1 MKRLPRWF
9 KLAVVIIVF
18 VIISVYSIYQLLI
31 NPYRETTN
39 EYVTTL
45 PLETELTKKQIL
57 GDIDYVIGKLRER
70 HPAWLEKENKRVDA
84 VEAKYSDMR
93 KMINDDEKNSY
104 TVLEEWQILSRIM
117 NQLYDGHSRV
127 DFFSDSEKYIDD
139 FSQINEYGNPITING
154 EPTEKILESF
164 LNLFQYERVEFA
176 QAVFGE
182 YIKQE
187 LYLNWLGVDT
197 SDGVTFK
204 YVTDSGEKEYH
215 YSFVPYENVANND
228 VEESEWVNYEIE
240 EKDNLAIFTLKECD
254 YNDLYV
260 NTVNEFFDKVD
271 SADIEN
277 VIVDLR
283 GNGGGNSYVANEFLS
298 HLNIDGYMGLSGDV
312 RYGNFLIH
320 NEPYYYTVEKKENAY
335 DGKVFILTDVFTFSS
350 AMDFAMFFKDNNL
363 GTVVGEASG
372 NMPEAYGDMLRFT
385 VPNSKLGFSVSYKK
399 WFRID
404 RKKCD
409 EPIMPDYECKSQ
421 DALSYAKQLIVE
433 KKYE

>member
-9 KLAVVIIVF
+9 RLAVVIIVF
-18 VIISVYSIYQLLI
+18 VIISVYSTYQLLI

-271 SADIEN
+271 STDIEN

-385 VPNSKLGFSVSYKK
+385 VPNSKLAFSVSYKK
-399 WFRID
+399 WHRID
-404 RKKCD
+404 QSKCD
-409 EPIMPDYECKSQ
+409 EPIKPDYECKSQ
-421 DALSYAKQLIVE
+421 DALDYVKQLIWKE
-433 KKYE
+433 

>member
-84 VEAKYSDMR
+84 IEAKYSDMR
-93 KMINDDEKNSY
+93 KMISDDEKNSY

-228 VEESEWVNYEIE
+228 VEEGEWVNYEIE

-385 VPNSKLGFSVSYKK
+385 VPNSKLAFSVSYKK
-399 WFRID
+399 WHRID
-404 RKKCD
+404 QSKCD
-409 EPIMPDYECKSQ
+409 EPIKPDYECKSQ
-421 DALSYAKQLIVE
+421 DALDYAKQLIGKNRE
-433 KKYE
+433 

>member
-84 VEAKYSDMR
+84 VEAKYSDER
-93 KMINDDEKNSY
+93 KKINDDEKDCY
-104 TVLEEWQILSRIM
+104 TVLEEWQIISGIM

-127 DFFSDSEKYIDD
+127 NCYSDSKKYIDD
-139 FSQINEYGNPITING
+139 FSQINEYGNPIAIND

-176 QAVFGE
+176 QAVVGE

-254 YNDLYV
+254 YNDMYV

-372 NMPEAYGDMLRFT
+372 NMPEAYGDVLSFT
-385 VPNSKLGFSVSYKK
+385 VPNSKLAFSVSYKK
-399 WFRID
+399 WHRID
-404 RKKCD
+404 QSKCD
-409 EPIMPDYECKSQ
+409 EPIKPDYECKSQ
-421 DALSYAKQLIVE
+421 DALDYAKQLIG
-433 KKYE
+433 KK

>member
-260 NTVNEFFDKVD
+260 NTVNDFFDKVD

-372 NMPEAYGDMLRFT
+372 NMPESYGDVLSFT
-385 VPNSKLGFSVSYKK
+385 VPNSKLAFSVSYKK
-399 WFRID
+399 WHRID
-404 RKKCD
+404 QSKCD
-409 EPIMPDYECKSQ
+409 EPIKPDYECKSQ

>member
-164 LNLFQYERVEFA
+164 LNLFQCERVEFA

-271 SADIEN
+271 STDIEN

-372 NMPEAYGDMLRFT
+372 NMPESYGDVLSFM
-385 VPNSKLGFSVSYKK
+385 VPNSKLAFSVSYKK
-399 WFRID
+399 WHRID
-404 RKKCD
+404 QSKCD
-409 EPIMPDYECKSQ
+409 EPIKPDYECKSQ

>member
-204 YVTDSGEKEYH
+204 YVTESGEKEYH
-215 YSFVPYENVANND
+215 YSFVPSENVANND

-385 VPNSKLGFSVSYKK
+385 VPNSKLEFSVSYKK
-399 WFRID
+399 WHRID
-404 RKKCD
+404 QSKCD
-409 EPIMPDYECKSQ
+409 EPIKPDYECKSQ
-421 DALSYAKQLIVE
+421 DALDYVKQLIWKE
-433 KKYE
+433 

>member
-164 LNLFQYERVEFA
+164 LNLFQCERVEFA

-271 SADIEN
+271 STDIEN

-385 VPNSKLGFSVSYKK
+385 VPNSKLAFSVSYKK
-399 WFRID
+399 WHRID
-404 RKKCD
+404 QSKCD
-409 EPIMPDYECKSQ
+409 EPIKPDYECKSQ
-421 DALSYAKQLIVE
+421 DALDYAKQLIG
-433 KKYE
+433 KK

>member
-127 DFFSDSEKYIDD
+127 NCYSDSKKYIDD

-164 LNLFQYERVEFA
+164 LNLFQYERAEFA
-176 QAVFGE
+176 QAEFNE
-182 YIKQE
+182 YIRNE
-187 LYLNWLGVDT
+187 LYLNWLGVNT

-204 YVTDSGEKEYH
+204 FATDSGEKEYH
-215 YSFVPYENVANND
+215 YSFVPYENVKNSD
-228 VEESEWVNYEIE
+228 VEDVEWINYEIE
-240 EKDNLAIFTLKECD
+240 KNENLAIFTLKECD

-260 NTVNEFFDKVD
+260 KTVNEFFDKVY
-271 SADIEN
+271 SENIEN
-277 VIVDLR
+277 IIVDLR
-283 GNGGGNSYVANEFLS
+283 GNGGGYSYVANEFLS
-298 HLNIDGYMGLSGDV
+298 HLDIDGYSGWSADV
-312 RYGNFLIH
+312 RYGNFLMH
-320 NEPYYYTVEKKENAY
+320 SEPYYYDVEKKENAY
-335 DGKVFILTDVFTFSS
+335 NGKVFILTDVYTYSS
-350 AMDFAMFFKDNNL
+350 AMDFAMLFKDNNL
-363 GTVVGEASG
+363 GTIVGEASG
-372 NMPEAYGDMLRFT
+372 NMPESYGDVLSFT
-385 VPNSKLGFSVSYKK
+385 VPNSKLAFSVSYKK
-399 WFRID
+399 WHRID
-404 RKKCD
+404 QSKCD
-409 EPIMPDYECKSQ
+409 EPIKPDYECKSQ
-421 DALSYAKQLIVE
+421 DALDYAKQLIGKIRE
-433 KKYE
+433 

>member
-164 LNLFQYERVEFA
+164 LNLFQCERVEFA

-271 SADIEN
+271 STDIEN

-385 VPNSKLGFSVSYKK
+385 VPNSKLAFSVSYKK
-399 WFRID
+399 WHRID
-404 RKKCD
+404 QSKCD
-409 EPIMPDYECKSQ
+409 EPIKPDYECKSQ
-421 DALSYAKQLIVE
+421 DVLDYAKQLIG
-433 KKYE
+433 KK

>member
-84 VEAKYSDMR
+84 VEAKYSDER
-93 KMINDDEKNSY
+93 KKINDDEKDCY
-104 TVLEEWQILSRIM
+104 TVLEEWQIISGIM

-127 DFFSDSEKYIDD
+127 NCYSDSKKYIDD
-139 FSQINEYGNPITING
+139 FSQINGYGNPIAIND

-176 QAVFGE
+176 QAVVGE

-228 VEESEWVNYEIE
+228 VEESEWVNYDIE

-254 YNDLYV
+254 YNDMYV

-372 NMPEAYGDMLRFT
+372 NMPEAYGDVLSFT
-385 VPNSKLGFSVSYKK
+385 VPNSKLAFSVSYKK
-399 WFRID
+399 WHRID
-404 RKKCD
+404 QSKCD
-409 EPIMPDYECKSQ
+409 EPIKPDYECKSQ
-421 DALSYAKQLIVE
+421 DALDYAKQLIG
-433 KKYE
+433 KK

>member
-45 PLETELTKKQIL
+45 PLETELTQKQIL

-260 NTVNEFFDKVD
+260 NTVNDFFDKVD

-363 GTVVGEASG
+363 GTVVGEASD
-372 NMPEAYGDMLRFT
+372 NMPESYGDVLSFT
-385 VPNSKLGFSVSYKK
+385 VPNSKLAFSVSYKK
-399 WFRID
+399 WHRID
-404 RKKCD
+404 QSKCD
-409 EPIMPDYECKSQ
+409 EPIKPDYECKSQ

>member
-260 NTVNEFFDKVD
+260 NTVNDFFDKVD

-404 RKKCD
+404 RNKCD

>member
-164 LNLFQYERVEFA
+164 LNLFQCERVEFA

-271 SADIEN
+271 STDIEN

-298 HLNIDGYMGLSGDV
+298 HLNIDGYMGLSGEV

-385 VPNSKLGFSVSYKK
+385 VPNSKLAFSVSYKK
-399 WFRID
+399 WHRID
-404 RKKCD
+404 QSKCD
-409 EPIMPDYECKSQ
+409 EPIKPDYECKSQ
-421 DALSYAKQLIVE
+421 DALDYVKQLIWKE
-433 KKYE
+433 

>member
-84 VEAKYSDMR
+84 VEAKYSDER
-93 KMINDDEKNSY
+93 KKINDDEKDCY
-104 TVLEEWQILSRIM
+104 TVLEEWQIISGIM

-127 DFFSDSEKYIDD
+127 NCYSDSKKYIDD
-139 FSQINEYGNPITING
+139 FSQINEYGNPIAIND

-164 LNLFQYERVEFA
+164 LNLFQYERAEFA
-176 QAVFGE
+176 QAEFNE
-182 YIKQE
+182 YIRNE
-187 LYLNWLGVDT
+187 LYLNWLGVNT

-204 YVTDSGEKEYH
+204 FATDSGEKEYH
-215 YSFVPYENVANND
+215 YSFVPYENVKNND
-228 VEESEWVNYEIE
+228 VEDVECINYEIE
-240 EKDNLAIFTLKECD
+240 KNENLAIFTLKECD

-260 NTVNEFFDKVD
+260 KTVNEFFDKVY
-271 SADIEN
+271 SENIEN
-277 VIVDLR
+277 IIVDLR

-372 NMPEAYGDMLRFT
+372 NMPEAYGDVLSFT
-385 VPNSKLGFSVSYKK
+385 VPNSKLAFSVSYKK
-399 WFRID
+399 WHRID
-404 RKKCD
+404 QSKCD
-409 EPIMPDYECKSQ
+409 EPIKPDYECKSQ

>member
-45 PLETELTKKQIL
+45 PLETELTKKQVL
-57 GDIDYVIGKLRER
+57 KDIDYVIGKLRGR

-84 VEAKYSDMR
+84 IEAKYSDMR
-93 KMINDDEKNSY
+93 KMISDDEKNSY

-228 VEESEWVNYEIE
+228 VEEGEWVNYEIE

-271 SADIEN
+271 STDIEN

-385 VPNSKLGFSVSYKK
+385 VPNSKLAFSVSYKK
-399 WFRID
+399 WHRID
-404 RKKCD
+404 QSKCD
-409 EPIMPDYECKSQ
+409 EPIKPDYECKSQ
-421 DALSYAKQLIVE
+421 DALDYAKQLIGKNRE
-433 KKYE
+433 

>member
-363 GTVVGEASG
+363 GIVVGEASG

-385 VPNSKLGFSVSYKK
+385 VPNSKLEFSVSYKK
-399 WFRID
+399 WHRID
-404 RKKCD
+404 QSKCD
-409 EPIMPDYECKSQ
+409 EPIKPDYECKSQ
-421 DALSYAKQLIVE
+421 DALDYVKQLIWKE
-433 KKYE
+433 

>member
-127 DFFSDSEKYIDD
+127 DFFSDSEKYIYD

-385 VPNSKLGFSVSYKK
+385 VPNSKLEFSVSYKK
-399 WFRID
+399 WHRID
-404 RKKCD
+404 QSKCD
-409 EPIMPDYECKSQ
+409 EPIKPDYECKSQ
-421 DALSYAKQLIVE
+421 DALDYVKQLIWKE
-433 KKYE
+433 

>member
-45 PLETELTKKQIL
+45 PLETELTQKQIL

-363 GTVVGEASG
+363 GIVVGEASG

-385 VPNSKLGFSVSYKK
+385 VPNSKLEFSVSYKK
-399 WFRID
+399 WHRID
-404 RKKCD
+404 QSKCD
-409 EPIMPDYECKSQ
+409 EPIKPDYECKSQ
-421 DALSYAKQLIVE
+421 DALDYVKQLIWKE
-433 KKYE
+433 

>member
-260 NTVNEFFDKVD
+260 NTVNDFFDKVD

-385 VPNSKLGFSVSYKK
+385 VPNSKLEFSVSYKK
-399 WFRID
+399 WHRID
-404 RKKCD
+404 QSKCD
-409 EPIMPDYECKSQ
+409 EPIKPDYECKSQ
-421 DALSYAKQLIVE
+421 DALDYVKQLIWKE
-433 KKYE
+433 